1 MKKLLALLLAAL
13 LCLATLVACD
23 NSDEPSSSSSSE
35 ASSSSSED
43 LSSSSE
49 EPSSSSQESSSL
61 SEEPS
66 SKEPSDDNASNDTQN
81 PFGAYVGV
89 WNYQNR
95 ESEEISD
102 FDVKSIKG
110 YYAIYSEYSCPTYK
124 SFAENDYDFHGGY
137 YTKLFSD
144 YFEFS
149 AGVINDRVYDG
160 ITEQTFEDNY
170 VIVVEG
176 RSGHVRSE
184 TICYSDLVQKN
195 GYYLLTYNL
204 ISYLEQDFSEAED
217 DYTDIVI
224 IPKSLFENDISN
236 IKIKVVKKE
245 YILQENADVSDAVL
259 ETWLPVDRIEEQK
272 LDKSKS
278 YQVLGVFEHKVYDYS
293 YLKNKFGYYYQVAN
307 SYNEID
313 GMLED
318 VTDVDKSI
326 FEDYFVFVVTSY
338 HVSTDIFAYQG
349 YQNFR
354 LENQIAYFDCYES
367 YNSVT
372 SPATHIETTCY
383 LIPRAELNG
392 QELQV
397 AEYEITVHRIVETE
411 N

>member
-49 EPSSSSQESSSL
+49 EPSSQD
-61 SEEPS
+61 PTHN
-66 SKEPSDDNASNDTQN
+66 NASSDTQN
-81 PFGAYVGV
+81 SFEIYAGE
-89 WNYQNR
+89 WNYENR
-95 ESEEISD
+95 KSEIISD
-102 FDVKSIKG
+102 INVKSIKG
-110 YYAIYSEYSCPTYK
+110 YYAICSEYSCPTYK
-124 SFAENDYDFHGGY
+124 SFAENDYDFYGGY

-184 TICYSDLVQKN
+184 IICYTDLVQKN

-245 YILQENADVSDAVL
+245 YILQENADISDGVL
-259 ETWLPVDRIEEQK
+259 KKWLPVDRIEEQK

-338 HVSTDIFAYQG
+338 HGSTDIFAYQG

-367 YNSVT
+367 YNSVI
-372 SPATHIETTCY
+372 SPATNIETTCY
-383 LIPRAELNG
+383 LIPRAELKG

>member
-35 ASSSSSED
+35 EPSSSSQEP
-43 LSSSSE
+43 SSSSE
-49 EPSSSSQESSSL
+49 EPSS
-61 SEEPS
+61 
-66 SKEPSDDNASNDTQN
+66 KELSDDNASNDTQN
-81 PFGAYVGV
+81 PFGAYVGL

-102 FDVKSIKG
+102 FDVKSVKA
-110 YYAIYSEYSCPTYK
+110 YYAIYSEYLYSTYK
-124 SFAENDYDFHGGY
+124 SFAENSYDFYGGY

-170 VIVVEG
+170 VVVVEG
-176 RSGHVRSE
+176 WSGHVRSE
-184 TICYSDLVQKN
+184 FICYSDLVQKN

-204 ISYLEQDFSEAED
+204 IFYEGQCFSEAED
-217 DYTDIVI
+217 HYTDVVI

-236 IKIKVVKKE
+236 VKIKVEKKQ
-245 YILQENADVSDAVL
+245 YVLKENADVSDAVL
-259 ETWLPVDRIEEQK
+259 ETCHPVDMIDEQK

-278 YQVLGVFEHKVYDYS
+278 YQVLGAFEHKVYDYS

-338 HVSTDIFAYQG
+338 HGSTDMFAYQG

-397 AEYEITVHRIVETE
+397 AEYEITVHRIVEAE

>member
-1 MKKLLALLLAAL
+1 MNKLLALLLSLL
-13 LCLATLVACD
+13 LCFGALVACD
-23 NSDEPSSSSSSE
+23 GLEESSSSSLNEEPSSSSQE
-35 ASSSSSED
+35 P
-43 LSSSSE
+43 SSSSE
-49 EPSSSSQESSSL
+49 EPSSED
-61 SEEPS
+61 PTHN
-66 SKEPSDDNASNDTQN
+66 NASNDTQN
-81 PFGAYVGV
+81 SFEIYAGE
-89 WNYQNR
+89 WNYENR
-95 ESEEISD
+95 KSEEISD
-102 FDVKSIKG
+102 FDVKSVKA
-110 YYAIYSEYSCPTYK
+110 YYAICSEYLYSTYK
-124 SFAENDYDFHGGY
+124 SFAENSYDFYGGY

-170 VIVVEG
+170 VVVVEG

-184 TICYSDLVQKN
+184 IICYTDLVQKN

-217 DYTDIVI
+217 HYTDIVI

-245 YILQENADVSDAVL
+245 YILQENADISDAVL
-259 ETWLPVDRIEEQK
+259 ETWLPVDTIEEQK

-367 YNSVT
+367 YNWII
-372 SPATHIETTCY
+372 SPATNIETTCY

-397 AEYEITVHRIVETE
+397 AEYEITVYEIIEAE